1 MVDDALTAGAVA
13 RRLGVAVTTL
23 RTWHQRYGL
32 GPSRHVSGQHRRY
45 TPADMDRLQVMRRL
59 TAQGMAPAEAAAWAR
74 QASFDGPIGLAAGT
88 PVLPGP
94 AGGPVPSGPAG
105 APDPPRPAGA
115 PVSAGSAGAPVSPA
129 GPPVSAGPG
138 ARDGGG
144 HAIPVGRA
152 GSVARGMARAA
163 MRLDGPALRDILGLA
178 IARRGVIGTWDDVIL
193 PVLIGIGE
201 RHAATNR
208 FIEVE
213 HLVSRTVTEMLGA
226 VARPP
231 SGKSAWVLLA
241 AADEEQHTLPLEA
254 LAAALAEAGIPSRLL
269 GARVPPQALT
279 DAISRTGP
287 RAVVVWSQAPPT
299 GDPSQLA
306 LILAGA
312 HRPLLVAAAG
322 PGWPRDALPPEA
334 TPLGSLPEAVDAVM
348 AAIGPR

>member
-1 MVDDALTAGAVA
+1 VADDALTAGAVA

-32 GPSRHVSGQHRRY
+32 GPSRHVSGRHRRY

-74 QASFDGPIGLAAGT
+74 QAS
-88 PVLPGP
+88 
-94 AGGPVPSGPAG
+94 
-105 APDPPRPAGA
+105 
-115 PVSAGSAGAPVSPA
+115 VSAG
-129 GPPVSAGPG
+129 SAGPG

-144 HAIPVGRA
+144 QAIPVGRA

-208 FIEVE
+208 FVEVE

-226 VARPP
+226 VTRPP
-231 SGKSAWVLLA
+231 SSKPSWVLLA

-269 GARVPPQALT
+269 GARVPPRALT

-322 PGWPRDALPPEA
+322 PGWPRDALPPET
-334 TPLGSLPEAVDAVM
+334 TPLDSLPEAVDAVM